1 MSSNAVSLPKPRS
14 RDSWRDLSVR
24 LSVGLAF
31 ADASIVVLALPQI
44 VGQFDTTISH
54 VVWVIMAY
62 NIAVIVGVLAFLPFV
77 NRVSARTALLAG
89 LALFGIASLGSG
101 LAEGLRMLVAFRGL
115 QGIGGA
121 LLLCASLPVLA
132 AASKPGESPTAGWA
146 AAAAL
151 GAAIGPAAGGVL
163 TQVFDWRAIFLAQAP
178 AAALA
183 AAAVWAAH
191 IDSSHVVVKRDKRR
205 DGAVRVGAANVA
217 LALLSAGLIG
227 ALFLVVILLIDVWQ
241 LDPLGAAGVVSA
253 IPIATYLV
261 ERAARGRSPIRL
273 GAAGAT
279 LVALGL
285 VAITLLDHRQLG
297 WMLIALLLCG
307 AGLGLAFPTLSAA
320 ALNASGSPTV
330 RAGRTVA
337 ARELGLVIGLLVI
350 TPAFVSDLKA
360 VPKKAIPE
368 VANAIIANPIPTPMK
383 LELGVRL
390 LATYN
395 STPQAQLPDLGPPFS
410 AVSAKANGPQR
421 SQLADL
427 HADIDST
434 IETKV
439 TGAFQRALLFS
450 ALFALLVLPVL
461 AVELVLGR
469 RRPASVDEPPRPSG
483 ESAEGLG

>member
-1 MSSNAVSLPKPRS
+1 M
-14 RDSWRDLSVR
+14 
-24 LSVGLAF
+24 
-31 ADASIVVLALPQI
+31 
-44 VGQFDTTISH
+44 
-54 VVWVIMAY
+54 
-62 NIAVIVGVLAFLPFV
+62 
-77 NRVSARTALLAG
+77 
-89 LALFGIASLGSG
+89 
-101 LAEGLRMLVAFRGL
+101 
-115 QGIGGA
+115 
-121 LLLCASLPVLA
+121 
-132 AASKPGESPTAGWA
+132 
-146 AAAAL
+146 
-151 GAAIGPAAGGVL
+151 
-163 TQVFDWRAIFLAQAP
+163 
-178 AAALA
+178 
-183 AAAVWAAH
+183 
-191 IDSSHVVVKRDKRR
+191 
-205 DGAVRVGAANVA
+205 RVGAANVA

-279 LVALGL
+279 VVALGL

-297 WMLIALLLCG
+297 WMLLALLLCG

-427 HADIDST
+427 HANIDST

-483 ESAEGLG
+483 ESAAGAGLTPAQRQFSICFVSWPLAGFEYATTESPISAVVPPAPFVKAPIGTEPSFAAEGDAKT

>member
-1 MSSNAVSLPKPRS
+1 LGRLAS
-14 RDSWRDLSVR
+14 RGSWRDISVR
-24 LSVGLAF
+24 LAVGLAF

-44 VGQFDTTISH
+44 VGQFDTTISK

-62 NIAVIVGVLAFLPFV
+62 NIAVVLGVVAFLPFA
-77 NRVSARTALLAG
+77 NRIGARVALLAG
-89 LALFGIASLGSG
+89 LGLFGLASIGCG
-101 LAEGLRMLVAFRGL
+101 VAESLRVLVAFRGL
-115 QGIGGA
+115 QGLGGA

-132 AASKPGESPTAGWA
+132 ASSKPGLHPTATWA

-163 TQVFDWRAIFLAQAP
+163 TQLFDWRAIFLAQAP

-191 IDSSHVVVKRDKRR
+191 VDSSHPVLEHDAPRR
-205 DGAVRVGAANVA
+205 GSLRVGAANVA

-261 ERAARGRSPIRL
+261 ERAARGRSPIDL
-273 GAAGAT
+273 GAAGAV
-279 LVALGL
+279 LLALGL
-285 VAITLLDHRQLG
+285 GV
-297 WMLIALLLCG
+297 IALLPDRQVVWMLLALLVCG

-337 ARELGLVIGLLVI
+337 ARETGLVIGLLVL
-350 TPAFVSDLKA
+350 TPIFVHDLEA

-368 VANAIIANPIPTPMK
+368 VAGAIFGTPLPTPLK
-383 LELGVRL
+383 VELGARL
-390 LATYN
+390 LATYDQ
-395 STPQAQLPDLGPPFS
+395 TPQAQLPDLGPPFS
-410 AVSAKANGPQR
+410 AVSAKASAPER
-421 SQLADL
+421 AQLAAL
-427 HADIDST
+427 RTNLDST
-434 IETKV
+434 VETKV
-439 TGAFQRALLFS
+439 TRSFRRSLVVS

-461 AVELVLGR
+461 ALELAQRR
-469 RRPASVDEPPRPSG
+469 RRPAGTDDAAGRSPEPEFG
-483 ESAEGLG
+483 

>member
-1 MSSNAVSLPKPRS
+1 M
-14 RDSWRDLSVR
+14 
-24 LSVGLAF
+24 
-31 ADASIVVLALPQI
+31 
-44 VGQFDTTISH
+44 
-54 VVWVIMAY
+54 
-62 NIAVIVGVLAFLPFV
+62 LAFLPFV
-77 NRVSARTALLAG
+77 NRVSSRIALLAG
-89 LALFGIASLGSG
+89 LGLFGLASIGSG
-101 LAEGLRMLVAFRGL
+101 LANGLHMLVFFRGV
-115 QGIGGA
+115 QGLGGA
-121 LLLCASLPVLA
+121 LLLCASLPLLA

-191 IDSSHVVVKRDKRR
+191 IDSSHVVVERDRR
-205 DGAVRVGAANVA
+205 RRGAVRVGTANVA

-273 GAAGAT
+273 GAAGAIV
-279 LVALGL
+279 LALGL
-285 VAITLLDHRQLG
+285 VAIALLPHRQLG
-297 WMLIALLLCG
+297 WMLLALLLCG

-368 VANAIIANPIPTPMK
+368 VANAIISEPDPYADEDRARGATAGHLQRHSTGAAARPRP
-383 LELGVRL
+383 RL
-390 LATYN
+390 LRSQREGEWTR
-395 STPQAQLPDLGPPFS
+395 AQPACRPARQHRLDDRDQGHTRFPALP
-410 AVSAKANGPQR
+410 AVQR
-421 SQLADL
+421 SLRA
-427 HADIDST
+427 A
-434 IETKV
+434 
-439 TGAFQRALLFS
+439 GAPGAGARAG
-450 ALFALLVLPVL
+450 A
-461 AVELVLGR
+461 GR
-469 RRPASVDEPPRPSG
+469 RRPASVDEAPPPFRRERPGAGLTPAQRQFSICFVSWPLAG
-483 ESAEGLG
+483 FEYATTESPTSAVVPPAPFVKAPIGTEPSFAAEGDAKT

>member
-1 MSSNAVSLPKPRS
+1 M
-14 RDSWRDLSVR
+14 R
-24 LSVGLAF
+24 LCVGLAF

-44 VGQFDTTISH
+44 VGQFDTTISR

-62 NIAVIVGVLAFLPFV
+62 NIAVVVGVLAFLPFV
-77 NRVSARTALLAG
+77 NRISSRVALLAG
-89 LALFGIASLGSG
+89 LGLFGAASIGSG
-101 LAEGLRMLVAFRGL
+101 VAEGLKMLVAFRCL
-115 QGIGGA
+115 QGLGGA

-178 AAALA
+178 VAALA

-191 IDSSHVVVKRDKRR
+191 VDSSHVVVERDTGRR
-205 DGAVRVGAANVA
+205 GGLRVGTANVA

-261 ERAARGRSPIRL
+261 ERAARGRSPLNL
-273 GAAGAT
+273 GGAGAIV
-279 LVALGL
+279 LALGL
-285 VAITLLDHRQLG
+285 SAIALLPHRQLG
-297 WMLIALLLCG
+297 WMLLALFLCG

-320 ALNASGSPTV
+320 ALNASGSPTM

-337 ARELGLVIGLLVI
+337 ARETGLVIGLLVL
-350 TPAFVSDLKA
+350 TPTFVHDLEA

-368 VANAIIANPIPTPMK
+368 VAGAIFGSPIPTPLK
-383 LELGVRL
+383 IELGAGL

-395 STPQAQLPDLGPPFS
+395 NTPQAQLPDLGPPFS
-410 AVSAKANGPQR
+410 AVREKASGR
-421 SQLADL
+421 ERRHLAAL
-427 HADIDST
+427 RETLDST
-434 IETKV
+434 VENKV
-439 TGAFQRALLFS
+439 TRSFRRSLLFS

-461 AVELVLGR
+461 ALELAQAR
-469 RRPASVDEPPRPSG
+469 RRPAGATDTSTGP
-483 ESAEGLG
+483 

>member
-1 MSSNAVSLPKPRS
+1 MSHG
-14 RDSWRDLSVR
+14 SWRDVTVR
-24 LSVGLAF
+24 LAVGLAF

-54 VVWVIMAY
+54 VVWVIMVY
-62 NIAVIVGVLAFLPFV
+62 NLAVIGGVLAFLPFV
-77 NRVSARTALLAG
+77 NRISSRVALLAG
-89 LALFGIASLGSG
+89 LGLFGLASIGSG
-101 LAEGLRMLVAFRGL
+101 LANGLHMLVFFRGV
-115 QGIGGA
+115 QGLGGA
-121 LLLCASLPVLA
+121 LLLCASLPLLA

-191 IDSSHVVVKRDKRR
+191 IDSSHVVVERDMRR
-205 DGAVRVGAANVA
+205 RGALRVGTANVA

-241 LDPLGAAGVVSA
+241 LDPLGAAAVVSA

-273 GAAGAT
+273 GAAGAIV
-279 LVALGL
+279 LAVGLGAIALL
-285 VAITLLDHRQLG
+285 PHRELG
-297 WMLIALLLCG
+297 WMLLALFLCG

-368 VANAIIANPIPTPMK
+368 VAGAIIRNPIPTPMK
-383 LELGVRL
+383 IELGARL

-395 STPQAQLPDLGPPFS
+395 DTPQAQLPDLGPAFS
-410 AVSAKANGPQR
+410 EVSKKASGPER
-421 SQLADL
+421 SELADL
-427 HADIDST
+427 RKTLDST

-439 TGAFQRALLFS
+439 THAFRRSLLLS
-450 ALFALLVLPVL
+450 AVFALLVLPVL
-461 AVELVLGR
+461 ALELVRGIR
-469 RRPASVDEPPRPSG
+469 TRPAPSKEAPPR
-483 ESAEGLG
+483 SAEPAPRLG